1 VYYSQID
8 INMERFT
15 WAELTN
21 ITGRMVQLMEMA
33 GERRGFIMSVF

>member
-1 VYYSQID
+1 
-8 INMERFT
+8 MERFT

-21 ITGRMVQLMEMA
+21 VTGHMVQRTEMA